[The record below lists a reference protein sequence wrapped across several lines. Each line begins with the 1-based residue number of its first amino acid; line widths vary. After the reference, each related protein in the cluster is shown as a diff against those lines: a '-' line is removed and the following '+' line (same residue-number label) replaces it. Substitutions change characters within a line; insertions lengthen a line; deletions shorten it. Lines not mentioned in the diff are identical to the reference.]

1 MTDTALLSLLN
12 AELNRIKR
20 IEGAS
25 NIGIEFRM
33 KDSSILTLK
42 QHYENGAWK
51 WYKVPEIIAEGV
63 LKIAE
68 KDVSQISTSSSMV
81 DGSVVVST
89 SQHLEIQYII
99 VENILKMKYFFDVT
113 TTNTATINTDEQGDE

>member
-1 MTDTALLSLLN
+1 MTDTNLLNLLN

-33 KDSSILTLK
+33 KDGSTLQLK
-42 QHYENGAWK
+42 QHLENGAWK

-63 LKIAE
+63 LKIAQ
-68 KDVSQISTSSSMV
+68 KDISQISTSSSMV
-81 DGSVVVST
+81 DGSVEVTT
-89 SQHLEIQYII
+89 SQHLEIEYII
-99 VENILKMKYFFDVT
+99 VENILKAKYFFDVT
-113 TTNTATINTDEQGDE
+113 TTSTATINTEENGGD

>member
-12 AELNRIKR
+12 AELNRIKH

-25 NIGIEFRM
+25 NIGIEFHM
-33 KDSSILTLK
+33 KDGSKLQLK
-42 QHYENGAWK
+42 QHLENGAWK

-63 LKIAE
+63 LKIAQ
-68 KDVSQISTSSSMV
+68 KDVSQITTSSSMV
-81 DGSVVVST
+81 DGSVVVCT

-113 TTNTATINTDEQGDE
+113 TTNTATINTDEQGGE